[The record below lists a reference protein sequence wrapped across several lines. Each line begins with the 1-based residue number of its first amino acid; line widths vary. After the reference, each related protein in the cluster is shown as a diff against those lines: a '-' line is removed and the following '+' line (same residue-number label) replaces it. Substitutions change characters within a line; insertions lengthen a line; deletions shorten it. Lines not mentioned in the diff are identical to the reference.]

1 MKNPKLRPWLEAGI
15 KRFANAG
22 LDGINVNEISAE
34 LKISKTSFYHFFGSK
49 EEYIRELFE
58 HWLQEGTINLV
69 RQAFLKDD
77 PADIIRELFKKVIFE
92 NYTFEKFLSQVI
104 NSQNSIPF
112 SSKFLNESTKFRQAT
127 LDGLLTRLGLTP
139 AEARKRGIN
148 LQMHVLGWTQYHF
161 NKEPSS
167 SEKEEYFQSV
177 FEMFFPEILNSDKD
191 KNLKK

>member
-1 MKNPKLRPWLEAGI
+1 MKNPKLSPWLEAGI

-69 RQAFLKDD
+69 RHAFLNDNA
-77 PADIIRELFKKVIFE
+77 ADIIRELFRKVIFE
-92 NYTFEKFLSQVI
+92 NYSFEKFLSQVI

-112 SSKFLNESTKFRQAT
+112 SSKFLFETTKFRQAT
-127 LDGLLTRLGLTP
+127 LDGLFTRLGLTP
-139 AEARKRGIN
+139 AEARKRGVN

-167 SEKEEYFQSV
+167 SEKEEYFQSIL
-177 FEMFFPEILNSDKD
+177 EMFFPEILNSHKD
-191 KNLKK
+191 ERLKE